1 MNTCKLRFI
10 FTNFFTKFVFFIIF
24 FSFLFRNFSI
34 ADKPPFNLNF
44 YNYSTIV
51 DDPQFNLNFYN
62 YSTITRTF
70 RCTDYIDFMRKK
82 FFKHETLRK
91 DLENSHI
98 ILYSKKDLNLRSM
111 EGSYTLCIDFHW
123 IQVAVI
129 GLLLTKIFF
138 KGSID
143 FVVYIFYMQLCFSLS
158 TLFFSKSEF
167 SYHSSLRLCTTKVF
181 FQ

>member
-1 MNTCKLRFI
+1 MIHNLIWI
-10 FTNFFTKFVFFIIF
+10 FTIIVLLLG
-24 FSFLFRNFSI
+24 LFAVLTVLI
-34 ADKPPFNLNF
+34 LWE
-44 YNYSTIV
+44 
-51 DDPQFNLNFYN
+51 
-62 YSTITRTF
+62 
-70 RCTDYIDFMRKK
+70 KK

-138 KGSID
+138 KGSVD

-167 SYHSSLRLCTTKVF
+167 SYHSSLRLCTAKVF
-181 FQ
+181 FSIESIKSSSELSNQT

>member
-1 MNTCKLRFI
+1 
-10 FTNFFTKFVFFIIF
+10 
-24 FSFLFRNFSI
+24 
-34 ADKPPFNLNF
+34 
-44 YNYSTIV
+44 
-51 DDPQFNLNFYN
+51 
-62 YSTITRTF
+62 
-70 RCTDYIDFMRKK
+70 
-82 FFKHETLRK
+82 
-91 DLENSHI
+91 
-98 ILYSKKDLNLRSM
+98 M

-138 KGSID
+138 KGSVD

-181 FQ
+181 FSIESIKSSSELSNQTQYLYLQLDSLNKIRCLKNHPYYLKLITLLSGDIRLKPGPNRTNCQLTESLKSLVSKPEQKI

>member
-1 MNTCKLRFI
+1 MIHNLIWI
-10 FTNFFTKFVFFIIF
+10 FTIIVLLLG
-24 FSFLFRNFSI
+24 LFAVLTVLI
-34 ADKPPFNLNF
+34 LWE
-44 YNYSTIV
+44 
-51 DDPQFNLNFYN
+51 
-62 YSTITRTF
+62 
-70 RCTDYIDFMRKK
+70 KK

-167 SYHSSLRLCTTKVF
+167 SYHNSLRLCTTKVF
-181 FQ
+181 FSIESIKSSSELSNQT

>member
-1 MNTCKLRFI
+1 MIQHLIWI
-10 FTNFFTKFVFFIIF
+10 FTIIV
-24 FSFLFRNFSI
+24 LLLGLLAVLIILILWEKN
-34 ADKPPFNLNF
+34 
-44 YNYSTIV
+44 
-51 DDPQFNLNFYN
+51 
-62 YSTITRTF
+62 
-70 RCTDYIDFMRKK
+70 

-138 KGSID
+138 KGSVD

-158 TLFFSKSEF
+158 TLFFSNSEF

-181 FQ
+181 FSIESIKSSSELSNQT

>member
-1 MNTCKLRFI
+1 MIHNLIWI
-10 FTNFFTKFVFFIIF
+10 FTIIVLLLG
-24 FSFLFRNFSI
+24 LFAVLI
-34 ADKPPFNLNF
+34 IL
-44 YNYSTIV
+44 I
-51 DDPQFNLNFYN
+51 LWE
-62 YSTITRTF
+62 
-70 RCTDYIDFMRKK
+70 KK

-181 FQ
+181 FSIESIKSSSELSNQT

>member
-1 MNTCKLRFI
+1 MIHNLIWI
-10 FTNFFTKFVFFIIF
+10 FTIIVLLLG
-24 FSFLFRNFSI
+24 LFAVLI
-34 ADKPPFNLNF
+34 IL
-44 YNYSTIV
+44 I
-51 DDPQFNLNFYN
+51 LWE
-62 YSTITRTF
+62 
-70 RCTDYIDFMRKK
+70 KK

-98 ILYSKKDLNLRSM
+98 VLYSKKDLNLRSM

-138 KGSID
+138 KGSVD
-143 FVVYIFYMQLCFSLS
+143 FVVYIFYMQHCFSLS

-181 FQ
+181 FSIESIKSSSELSNQT

>member
-1 MNTCKLRFI
+1 MIHNLIWI
-10 FTNFFTKFVFFIIF
+10 FTIIVLLLG
-24 FSFLFRNFSI
+24 LFAVLTVLI
-34 ADKPPFNLNF
+34 LWE
-44 YNYSTIV
+44 
-51 DDPQFNLNFYN
+51 
-62 YSTITRTF
+62 
-70 RCTDYIDFMRKK
+70 KK

-138 KGSID
+138 KGSVD

-181 FQ
+181 FSIESIKSSSELSNQT

>member
-1 MNTCKLRFI
+1 MIHNLIWI
-10 FTNFFTKFVFFIIF
+10 FTIIVLLLG
-24 FSFLFRNFSI
+24 LFAVLTVLI
-34 ADKPPFNLNF
+34 LWE
-44 YNYSTIV
+44 
-51 DDPQFNLNFYN
+51 
-62 YSTITRTF
+62 
-70 RCTDYIDFMRKK
+70 KK

-181 FQ
+181 FSIESIKSSSELSNQT

>member
-1 MNTCKLRFI
+1 MIHNLIWI
-10 FTNFFTKFVFFIIF
+10 FTIIVLLLG
-24 FSFLFRNFSI
+24 LFAVLI
-34 ADKPPFNLNF
+34 IL
-44 YNYSTIV
+44 I
-51 DDPQFNLNFYN
+51 LWE
-62 YSTITRTF
+62 
-70 RCTDYIDFMRKK
+70 KK

-138 KGSID
+138 KGSVD

-181 FQ
+181 FSIESIKSSSELSNQT